1 MKLLDMT
8 KINNSIYI
16 FETKLYIKEKGTGHD
31 DMTSQQRRKKVEKE

>member
-1 MKLLDMT
+1 MHKRYGVKLLDMT

-31 DMTSQQRRKKVEKE
+31 DMTS